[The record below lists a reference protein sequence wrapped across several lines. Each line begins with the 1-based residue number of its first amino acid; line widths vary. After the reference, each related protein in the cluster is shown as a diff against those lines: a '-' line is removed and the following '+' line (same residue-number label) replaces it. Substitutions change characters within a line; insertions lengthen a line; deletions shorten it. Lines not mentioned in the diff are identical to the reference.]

1 MSQEA
6 PRVGIVL
13 VSHSVRLAEGAA
25 DLAGQVS
32 GGTVRVLAAGG
43 TEDGGLGTSA
53 EKVAQAVAGAD
64 AGAGVLVLPDLGSAV
79 LTVRAMLAETGGL
92 AETGEPADIAGPADT
107 PGARVVLADAP
118 FVEGAVAATVTAAA
132 GADLKAVARAAE
144 EAWHARKL

>member
-1 MSQEA
+1 M
-6 PRVGIVL
+6 L

-25 DLAGQVS
+25 ELAAQVS

-43 TEDGGLGTSA
+43 TEDGTLGTSL
-53 EKVAQAVAGAD
+53 EKVTQAVAVAE

-79 LTVRAMLAETGGL
+79 LTVRALLADE
-92 AETGEPADIAGPADT
+92 
-107 PGARVVLADAP
+107 PGARVVLADGP

-132 GADLKAVARAAE
+132 GADLKTVTQAAE

>member
-1 MSQEA
+1 MSQIA

-13 VSHSVRLAEGAA
+13 VSHSARLAEGTA

-43 TEDGGLGTSA
+43 TEDGELGTSA
-53 EKVAQAVAGAD
+53 GKVAQAVANAE

-79 LTVRAMLAETGGL
+79 LTVRAMLA
-92 AETGEPADIAGPADT
+92 DM

-132 GADLKAVARAAE
+132 GADLKAVATAAE

>member
-1 MSQEA
+1 MSQVA

-13 VSHSVRLAEGAA
+13 VSHSAQLAEGAA

-32 GGTVRVLAAGG
+32 GGTVRVLPAGG
-43 TEDGGLGTSA
+43 TGDGGLGTSA
-53 EKVAQAVAGAD
+53 EKIAEAVAGAE
-64 AGAGVLVLPDLGSAV
+64 AGAGVLVVPDLGSAV
-79 LTVRAMLAETGGL
+79 LTVRAMLEDQSGG
-92 AETGEPADIAGPADT
+92 
-107 PGARVVLADAP
+107 RVVLADAP

>member
-1 MSQEA
+1 MPQVA

-13 VSHSVRLAEGAA
+13 VSHSARLAEGAA
-25 DLAGQVS
+25 DLAGQVG

-43 TEDGGLGTSA
+43 TGDGELGTSA
-53 EKVAQAVAGAD
+53 EKIAAAVAGAE

-79 LTVRAMLAETGGL
+79 LTVRAMLEDQSGG
-92 AETGEPADIAGPADT
+92 
-107 PGARVVLADAP
+107 RVVLADAP

>member
-1 MSQEA
+1 MSQVA

-25 DLAGQVS
+25 
-32 GGTVRVLAAGG
+32 VLAAGG
-43 TEDGGLGTSA
+43 TEDGELGTSA
-53 EKVAQAVAGAD
+53 EKVARAVARAE

-79 LTVRAMLAETGGL
+79 LTVRAMLQ
-92 AETGEPADIAGPADT
+92 DM

-132 GADLKAVARAAE
+132 GADLKAVAAAAE

>member
-1 MSQEA
+1 MSEVA

-13 VSHSVRLAEGAA
+13 VSHSARLAEGTA

-43 TEDGGLGTSA
+43 TDDGGLGTSA
-53 EKVAQAVAGAD
+53 EKIAEAVASAET
-64 AGAGVLVLPDLGSAV
+64 GAGVLVLPDLGSAV
-79 LTVRAMLAETGGL
+79 LTVRAMLEDQA
-92 AETGEPADIAGPADT
+92 
-107 PGARVVLADAP
+107 GARVVLADAP

-132 GADLKAVARAAE
+132 GADLKAVAQAAE

>member
-1 MSQEA
+1 MSPVA

-25 DLAGQVS
+25 ELAGQVS

-43 TEDGGLGTSA
+43 TEDGTLGTSL
-53 EKVAQAVAGAD
+53 EKVTQAVAVAE

-79 LTVRAMLAETGGL
+79 LTVRALLED
-92 AETGEPADIAGPADT
+92 E
-107 PGARVVLADAP
+107 PGARVVLADGP

-132 GADLKAVARAAE
+132 GADLKTVAQAAE

>member
-1 MSQEA
+1 MSQVA

-32 GGTVRVLAAGG
+32 GGSVRVLAAGG
-43 TEDGGLGTSA
+43 TEDGELGTSA
-53 EKVAQAVAGAD
+53 EKVARAVASAD

-79 LTVRAMLAETGGL
+79 LTVRAMLDEMGRPGDML
-92 AETGEPADIAGPADT
+92 
-107 PGARVVLADAP
+107 GARVVLADAP

>member
-1 MSQEA
+1 MSEVA

-13 VSHSVRLAEGAA
+13 VSHSARLAEGTA

-43 TEDGGLGTSA
+43 TDDGGLGTSA
-53 EKVAQAVAGAD
+53 EKIAEAVVSAET
-64 AGAGVLVLPDLGSAV
+64 GAGVLVLPDLGSAV
-79 LTVRAMLAETGGL
+79 LTVRAMLEDQA
-92 AETGEPADIAGPADT
+92 
-107 PGARVVLADAP
+107 GARVVLADAP

-132 GADLKAVARAAE
+132 GADLKAVAQAAE

>member
-1 MSQEA
+1 MSQVA

-43 TEDGGLGTSA
+43 TEDGELGTSA
-53 EKVAQAVAGAD
+53 EKVARAVASAD

-79 LTVRAMLAETGGL
+79 LTVRAMLDEMGGL
-92 AETGEPADIAGPADT
+92 EGM

-132 GADLKAVARAAE
+132 GADLKAVATAAE

>member
-1 MSQEA
+1 M
-6 PRVGIVL
+6 L

-25 DLAGQVS
+25 ELAGQVS

-43 TEDGGLGTSA
+43 TEDGTLGTSL
-53 EKVAQAVAGAD
+53 EKVTQAVAVAE

-79 LTVRAMLAETGGL
+79 LTVRALLED
-92 AETGEPADIAGPADT
+92 E
-107 PGARVVLADAP
+107 PGARVVLADGP

-132 GADLKAVARAAE
+132 GADLKTVARAAE

>member
-1 MSQEA
+1 MSQVA

-13 VSHSVRLAEGAA
+13 VSHSARLAEGAA

-43 TEDGGLGTSA
+43 TGDGELGTSA
-53 EKVAQAVAGAD
+53 EKIAAAVAGAE

-79 LTVRAMLAETGGL
+79 LTVRAMLE
-92 AETGEPADIAGPADT
+92 DM

-132 GADLKAVARAAE
+132 GADLKAVATAAE

>member
-1 MSQEA
+1 MSQVA

-43 TEDGGLGTSA
+43 TDDGGLGTSA
-53 EKVAQAVAGAD
+53 EKIAEAVTGAET
-64 AGAGVLVLPDLGSAV
+64 GAGVLVLPDLGSAV
-79 LTVRAMLAETGGL
+79 LTVRAMLE
-92 AETGEPADIAGPADT
+92 EQ

-132 GADLKAVARAAE
+132 GADLKAVAQAAE
-144 EAWHARKL
+144 EEWYARKL

>member
-1 MSQEA
+1 MSQVA

-43 TEDGGLGTSA
+43 TEDGELGTSA
-53 EKVAQAVAGAD
+53 EKVARAVASAD

-79 LTVRAMLAETGGL
+79 LTVRAMLDELGGL
-92 AETGEPADIAGPADT
+92 EDM

-132 GADLKAVARAAE
+132 GADLKAVATAAE

>member
-1 MSQEA
+1 MTQVA

-13 VSHSVRLAEGAA
+13 VSHSARLAEGAA

-43 TEDGGLGTSA
+43 TDDGGLGTSA
-53 EKVAQAVAGAD
+53 EKIAGALAD
-64 AGAGVLVLPDLGSAV
+64 AEAGAGVLVLPDLGSAV
-79 LTVRAMLAETGGL
+79 LTVRAMLE
-92 AETGEPADIAGPADT
+92 DQAGAQ
-107 PGARVVLADAP
+107 VVLADAP

>member
-1 MSQEA
+1 
-6 PRVGIVL
+6 VL
-13 VSHSVRLAEGAA
+13 VSHSARLAEGTA

-43 TEDGGLGTSA
+43 TEDGELGTSA
-53 EKVAQAVAGAD
+53 EKVAQAVASAE

-79 LTVRAMLAETGGL
+79 LTVRAILEDMT
-92 AETGEPADIAGPADT
+92 
-107 PGARVVLADAP
+107 GARVVLADAP

-132 GADLKAVARAAE
+132 GADLKTVATAAE

>member
-1 MSQEA
+1 MSQQA

-13 VSHSVRLAEGAA
+13 VSHSARLAEGAA
-25 DLAGQVS
+25 DLARQVS
-32 GGTVRVLAAGG
+32 GGSVAVLAAGG
-43 TEDGGLGTSA
+43 TEDGELGTSS
-53 EKVAQAVAGAD
+53 EKVARAVAGAE

-79 LTVRAMLAETGGL
+79 LTVRAMLDGMGGL
-92 AETGEPADIAGPADT
+92 EGM

-132 GADLKAVARAAE
+132 GADLKAVATAAE

>member
-1 MSQEA
+1 MSQVA

-13 VSHSVRLAEGAA
+13 VSHSARLAEGTA

-32 GGTVRVLAAGG
+32 GGAVRVVAAGG
-43 TEDGGLGTSA
+43 TEDGELGTSA
-53 EKVAQAVAGAD
+53 EKVARAVSSAE

-79 LTVRAMLAETGGL
+79 LTVRALFEDM
-92 AETGEPADIAGPADT
+92 

-132 GADLKAVARAAE
+132 GADLKAVAAAAE

>member
-1 MSQEA
+1 MSQVA

-32 GGTVRVLAAGG
+32 GGAVRVLAAGG
-43 TEDGGLGTSA
+43 TEDGELGTSA
-53 EKVAQAVAGAD
+53 EKIAAAVATAET
-64 AGAGVLVLPDLGSAV
+64 GAGVLVLPDLGSAV
-79 LTVRAMLAETGGL
+79 LTVRAMFAAPDAEEG
-92 AETGEPADIAGPADT
+92 AADT
-107 PGARVVLADAP
+107 PGGRVVLADAP

-132 GADLKAVARAAE
+132 GADLKAVATAAE

>member
-1 MSQEA
+1 MSQVT

-13 VSHSVRLAEGAA
+13 VSHSVRLAEGTA

-32 GGTVRVLAAGG
+32 GGTVRIVAAGG
-43 TEDGGLGTSA
+43 TDDGELGTSA
-53 EKVAQAVAGAD
+53 EKIGAAVASAE

-79 LTVRAMLAETGGL
+79 LTVRALFEDLPEG
-92 AETGEPADIAGPADT
+92 
-107 PGARVVLADAP
+107 RVLLVDAP

>member
-1 MSQEA
+1 MSQDA

-13 VSHSVRLAEGAA
+13 VSHSVRLAEGTA

-53 EKVAQAVAGAD
+53 AKVARAVAD
-64 AGAGVLVLPDLGSAV
+64 AETGAGVLVLPDLGSAV
-79 LTVRAMLAETGGL
+79 LTVRAMLAEMGGL
-92 AETGEPADIAGPADT
+92 AETGGLEDA

-132 GADLKAVARAAE
+132 GADLKAVATAAE